1 MAKYYDITS
10 KITNELPTIKITNDI
25 ICTVNNRKSVIL
37 NVQAMMTE
45 FERKAK
51 ENNTND
57 EVNSYQMIEKA
68 LEMII
73 GKKSA
78 KAVEDMDL
86 PLAEYKAVYE
96 AVMTAAQGEELE
108 NTPI

>member
-10 KITNELPTIKITNDI
+10 KITNELPTVKITDDI

-37 NVQAMMTE
+37 NVQAMMAE
-45 FERKAK
+45 SERKAN
-51 ENNTND
+51 ENNTDD

-78 KAVEDMDL
+78 KALEDMDL
-86 PLAEYKAVYE
+86 PLTEYMAVYKAIM
-96 AVMTAAQGEELE
+96 AAAQGEELE
-108 NTPI
+108 DTPM